1 MVEDLR
7 TIRVSSQSRH
17 GLYITRAKERFATEN
32 EVELHGLGDSIVNVV
47 KAADSLCHLGY
58 AEMVSFTT
66 ETVTER
72 NRTVK
77 AVITLRKTKDFDR
90 LSKEWEEQRAEP
102 ENLLESK

>member
-1 MVEDLR
+1 
-7 TIRVSSQSRH
+7 
-17 GLYITRAKERFATEN
+17 
-32 EVELHGLGDSIVNVV
+32 
-47 KAADSLCHLGY
+47 
-58 AEMVSFTT
+58 MVSLTT